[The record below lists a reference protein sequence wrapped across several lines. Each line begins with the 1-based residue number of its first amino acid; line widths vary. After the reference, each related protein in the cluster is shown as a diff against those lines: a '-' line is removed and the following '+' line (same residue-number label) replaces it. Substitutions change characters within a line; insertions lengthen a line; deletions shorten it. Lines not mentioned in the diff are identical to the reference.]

1 MSIAVIPSQTKCLE
15 GTTDVNGTVPKLP
28 NHQHCA
34 FTAGEVCFSEV
45 GCFSDLPP
53 WGGTTQRPVSV
64 LPWAPEQIGTRFLLF
79 TQSNRYYQASS
90 FKSKLEVILGNKNSV
105 YKVRQLAVVCNVSC

>member
-1 MSIAVIPSQTKCLE
+1 MNRTVTKLQ
-15 GTTDVNGTVPKLP
+15 NY
-28 NHQHCA
+28 QHCA

-79 TQSNRYYQASS
+79 TQSNRYYQARS
-90 FKSKLEVILGNKNSV
+90 FKSKLFFYNSV
-105 YKVRQLAVVCNVSC
+105 YSVFFWLFFFSK